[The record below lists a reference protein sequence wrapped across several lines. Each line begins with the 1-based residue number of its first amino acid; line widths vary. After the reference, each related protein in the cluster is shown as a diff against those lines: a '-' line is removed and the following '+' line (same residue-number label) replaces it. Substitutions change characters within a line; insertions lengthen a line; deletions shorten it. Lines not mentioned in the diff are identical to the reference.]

1 MRYIGVGLS
10 TLLLVTSL
18 AVAKSND
25 VSYDQENHTVS
36 FTAVSTDCGVD
47 TDLEFLFVGPNSDHD
62 YESMFTTLAPMS
74 EIVNAFTKAGFPL
87 GEPMSVTD
95 CKFWATGDEI
105 IMEPSITNFVKDLRS
120 NIQPRLIYTGG
131 TRNKKGEANAAVTM
145 PAALFALYNCPQ
157 SLILYDDFLD
167 QSSTY
172 GRFKPAVKIPK
183 GEKRRITF
191 KLMKGTSHL
200 KETVKINETN
210 LQEVVKFLKTKSER
224 SYLDIL
230 CDFSAKMTLKTARNV
245 AELLQIIDS
254 NKIKINGVKEG
265 QLYYKA
271 YLPLEKWRDRKERLA
286 QPPEVRFRLDGSVSV
301 TEVKEDWSD
310 EKTLDP
316 KLIPVETIYTDLNK
330 AANAV
335 DLIAS
340 KVLTV
345 FLYANE
351 STQLKTLFEFR
362 KKLKTSN
369 LNIYVFIE

>member
-1 MRYIGVGLS
+1 M
-10 TLLLVTSL
+10 
-18 AVAKSND
+18 
-25 VSYDQENHTVS
+25 
-36 FTAVSTDCGVD
+36 
-47 TDLEFLFVGPNSDHD
+47 
-62 YESMFTTLAPMS
+62 
-74 EIVNAFTKAGFPL
+74 
-87 GEPMSVTD
+87 
-95 CKFWATGDEI
+95 
-105 IMEPSITNFVKDLRS
+105 
-120 NIQPRLIYTGG
+120 
-131 TRNKKGEANAAVTM
+131 
-145 PAALFALYNCPQ
+145 
-157 SLILYDDFLD
+157 
-167 QSSTY
+167 
-172 GRFKPAVKIPK
+172 
-183 GEKRRITF
+183 
-191 KLMKGTSHL
+191 
-200 KETVKINETN
+200 
-210 LQEVVKFLKTKSER
+210 
-224 SYLDIL
+224 
-230 CDFSAKMTLKTARNV
+230 MTLKTAHNV

-330 AANAV
+330 VANAV
-335 DLIAS
+335 DVIAS

-345 FLYANE
+345 FFYANE

>member
-1 MRYIGVGLS
+1 MRYLGVGLS

-74 EIVNAFTKAGFPL
+74 EIANAFTKAGFPL
-87 GEPMSVTD
+87 GAPMSLTD

-105 IMEPSITNFVKDLRS
+105 IMEPSVTNFVKDLRS

-131 TRNKKGEANAAVTM
+131 TRNKKGEADAAVTM
-145 PAALFALYNCPQ
+145 PAALFALYNCSQ
-157 SLILYDDFLD
+157 SLILLDDFLD

-191 KLMKGTSHL
+191 KLKKGTTHL

-210 LQEVVKFLKTKSER
+210 LQEVVKFLKTKSEK

-230 CDFSAKMTLKTARNV
+230 CDFSPMMTLKKARDT

-254 NKIKINGVKEG
+254 NKIKINGIKEG

-286 QPPEVRFRLDGSVSV
+286 QPPEVRFNIDGSINL

-316 KLIPVETIYTDLNK
+316 KLTPVETIYTDLNK
-330 AANAV
+330 AAYAV
-335 DLIAS
+335 DVIAS

-345 FLYANE
+345 FFYAKDN
-351 STQLKTLFEFR
+351 TQLKTLFEFR